1 MQSEQTNPFLRIGT
15 RGSPLAL
22 VQARHVRSLLAKEH
36 NVGETEIKIVVIK
49 TDGDRTQSENLSL
62 KDIGGKGLF
71 SKEIEAALLAGD
83 VDIGVH
89 SAKDMATALPDG
101 LEMEIYL
108 EREDTRDA
116 FICQSAS
123 TLEELAEGATVGTS
137 SLRRA
142 AQLRHFRP
150 DLKIIEFRGNVDTRL
165 QKLANGVADAT
176 LLAVAGLNRLGKSD
190 VATGLLDPETFP
202 PAPAQGAIGIETRTD
217 DKRTRRLIAT
227 LNHGETNEAVT
238 AERAMLATLD
248 GSCRTPIGV
257 LSERHGEQLTMSA
270 QILSPDGSQCFA
282 GHIEGAAQDA
292 PELGR
297 DLGQKLIAAA
307 GEDFMA
313 RLTQSQS
320 QQ

>member
-1 MQSEQTNPFLRIGT
+1 MQSEPTIPFLRIGT

-22 VQARHVRSLLAKEH
+22 VQARHVRTLLVREH
-36 NVGETEIKIVVIK
+36 NIEESEIEIVVIK

-89 SAKDMATALPDG
+89 SAKDMATALPQG
-101 LEMEIYL
+101 LEMEVYL
-108 EREDTRDA
+108 KREDIRDA
-116 FICQSAS
+116 FICHSAG
-123 TLEELAEGATVGTS
+123 TLEELTEGATVGTS

-142 AQLRHFRP
+142 AQLRHYRP
-150 DLKIIEFRGNVDTRL
+150 DLKIVEFRGNVDTRL

-190 VATGLLDPETFP
+190 VATSLLDPETFP
-202 PAPAQGAIGIETRTD
+202 PAPAQGAIGIEMRSD
-217 DKRTRRLIAT
+217 DERTRRLIT
-227 LNHGETNEAVT
+227 PLNHRETNEAIT

-257 LSERHGEQLTMSA
+257 LTRRQGEKLQMSA
-270 QILSPDGSQCFA
+270 QVLSPDGARCFTEQ
-282 GHIEGAAQDA
+282 IEGTARDGQR
-292 PELGR
+292 LGR

-313 RLTQSQS
+313 RLRESRDI
-320 QQ
+320 